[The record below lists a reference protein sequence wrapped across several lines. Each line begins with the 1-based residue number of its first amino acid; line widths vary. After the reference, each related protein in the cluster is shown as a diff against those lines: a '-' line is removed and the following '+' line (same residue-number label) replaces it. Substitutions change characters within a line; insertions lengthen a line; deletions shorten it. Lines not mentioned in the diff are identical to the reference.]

1 MKFNEASLEMKTGDI
16 FKPNSV
22 HTPVELKADGFFN
35 ATAHDLKTTLTQE
48 YMSLEGQIIPAIKEF
63 VSADV
68 LFARIRNR
76 TRADAWGTDDIEYA
90 IQISEEN
97 NHLLYSDLMEKIQSW
112 IDSYS
117 LSSFSDSL
125 ILCLITATCFSRSTN
140 NFNFLEVSFSA
151 LTLTANSSAF
161 PAAIELDLSSSCS
174 PVFFKCSFIETS

>member
-1 MKFNEASLEMKTGDI
+1 MKFNEASLKMKTGDI

-63 VSADV
+63 VNADV
-68 LFARIRNR
+68 LFARIRSR

-97 NHLLYSDLMEKIQSW
+97 RDLLYGDLIKKIQSW
-112 IDSYS
+112 IDSYQDRMPS
-117 LSSFSDSL
+117 GGIVVELHKE
-125 ILCLITATCFSRSTN
+125 
-140 NFNFLEVSFSA
+140 LEKIKQHKEQDG
-151 LTLTANSSAF
+151 N
-161 PAAIELDLSSSCS
+161 
-174 PVFFKCSFIETS
+174 K